1 MFIEVDKFDGQ
12 QLIQISLGIV
22 NNLDY
27 SIYAKPEFNW
37 EQMREIRVE
46 LEKIK
51 EKSLDKL

>member
-27 SIYAKPEFNW
+27 SIYAKP
-37 EQMREIRVE
+37 
-46 LEKIK
+46 
-51 EKSLDKL
+51 